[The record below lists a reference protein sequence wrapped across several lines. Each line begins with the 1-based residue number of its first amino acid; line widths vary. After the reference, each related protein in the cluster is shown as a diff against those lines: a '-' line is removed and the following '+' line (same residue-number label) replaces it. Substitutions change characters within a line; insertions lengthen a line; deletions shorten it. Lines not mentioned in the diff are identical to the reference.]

1 LVFGTVSIGCFGLP
15 MADRFQFTS
24 GGVAYLGGLIIG
36 KSITG
41 EMTHFPLVGGVATAC
56 ALLSI
61 CLVRSIKIPIAETP
75 DVNARP
81 RAR

>member
-1 LVFGTVSIGCFGLP
+1 
-15 MADRFQFTS
+15 
-24 GGVAYLGGLIIG
+24 
-36 KSITG
+36 
-41 EMTHFPLVGGVATAC
+41 MTHFPLVGGVATAC

-75 DVNARP
+75 DVNARS